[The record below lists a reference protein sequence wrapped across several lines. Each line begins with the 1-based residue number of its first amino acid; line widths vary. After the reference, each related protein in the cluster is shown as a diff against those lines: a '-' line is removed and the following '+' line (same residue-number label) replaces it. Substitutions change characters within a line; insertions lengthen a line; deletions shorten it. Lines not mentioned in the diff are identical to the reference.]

1 MTNRFR
7 VSSTLPRKLEEL
19 GLSPKTVLRQA
30 GLPRALFNLDRILVS
45 TEEFFALHRGIAE
58 ASNDPAFGLKLGT
71 EERVE
76 RYDPVKLAAL
86 SARSFRD
93 AVERLS
99 RYKQLTCPE
108 EIRLVERGNECAVQF
123 VWLLAHEQEPPLLVD
138 VCFAWIVALGQR
150 GTGRPLH
157 AKRVEFQRAPA
168 HRKMYESHFRCPV
181 KFKATQNALI
191 FSKSDIELPFVTY
204 NADLLATVAPQLEA
218 ELTEQLAEK
227 TFTEQAKG
235 ILKQLLAG
243 QRPGIQDLA
252 RELHLSTRT
261 LQRRL
266 TEQGITFQR
275 LLDEARHELARHYLL
290 HSSRELNETAY
301 LLATKTPIH
310 SSELSTTGKGRRPDS
325 GDCSKRTGSSQHRR
339 KRAQPE
345 NGKQKVKPLKGI
357 STDQSPCE
365 QKN

>member
-7 VSSTLPRKLEEL
+7 VSSTLTRKLEEL
-19 GLSPKTVLRQA
+19 GLSPEAVLRQA
-30 GLPRALFNLDRILVS
+30 GLPMALFNQEKILVS
-45 TEEFFALHRGIAE
+45 TEELFALYRGIAE
-58 ASNDPAFGLKLGT
+58 SSSDPGFGLKLGT

-76 RYDPVKLAAL
+76 RYDPIKMAAL

-99 RYKQLTCPE
+99 RYKQITCPE
-108 EIRLVERGNECAVQF
+108 EIRIVERGTEYAIQF
-123 VWLLAHEQEPPLLVD
+123 VWVLAHEKEPPLLVD
-138 VCFAWIVALGQR
+138 VCFAWIVGIGHR
-150 GTGRPLH
+150 GTGRPVNP
-157 AKRVEFQRAPA
+157 KRVEFQRPPA
-168 HRKMYESHFRCPV
+168 HREMYEKHFRCPV
-181 KFKATQNALI
+181 KFKSNQNALV
-191 FSKSDIELPFVTY
+191 FSKADLQSPFVTY
-204 NADLLATVAPQLEA
+204 NADLLAAIAPQLEA
-218 ELTEQLAEK
+218 ELAEQLAQK

-275 LLDEARHELARHYLL
+275 LLDEARRELARHYLL

-301 LLATKTPIH
+301 LLGYEDANSFFRAFHQWEGTTPGQWR
-310 SSELSTTGKGRRPDS
+310 L
-325 GDCSKRTGSSQHRR
+325 
-339 KRAQPE
+339 
-345 NGKQKVKPLKGI
+345 L
-357 STDQSPCE
+357 
-365 QKN
+365 QKNSQLTAPSASR